1 MCRGCGQRDH
11 RLQTLFRGARP
22 YDPKSCTLY
31 FAFVNFIPIDQ
42 KQLDAAIVDLDG
54 TMVDTM
60 GDFAE
65 AINRM
70 LRDLDLPPIEA
81 ARIEPMVGKGS
92 ENLLRSVLQHVLAQ
106 DDKAQAATQ
115 IDALYPA
122 AWDSYQRHYLAING
136 QYSAV
141 YAGVVDGLQALR
153 AAGLRLACLTNKPTD
168 FAVPLLQAKGLDG
181 FFDQVFGGDAF
192 ERKKPDPLPLLKTCE
207 ALGTAPARTLMVG
220 DSSNDAQAARA
231 AGCPVVLVTYGYNHG
246 QPVRGVDADGFVDSL
261 AALR

>member
-1 MCRGCGQRDH
+1 M
-11 RLQTLFRGARP
+11 
-22 YDPKSCTLY
+22 
-31 FAFVNFIPIDQ
+31 NFLPLTQ
-42 KQLDAAIVDLDG
+42 KKLDAAIVDLDG

-65 AINRM
+65 SINRM
-70 LRDLDLPPIEA
+70 LRDLGLPAIEA

-92 ENLLRSVLQHVLAQ
+92 ENLLRSVLKHVLPL
-106 DDKAQAATQ
+106 DEPELAAIK
-115 IDALYPA
+115 IDALYPP
-122 AWDSYQRHYLAING
+122 AWASYQRHYLAING

-141 YAGVVDGLQALR
+141 YPGVIEGLQTLR
-153 AAGLRLACLTNKPTD
+153 SAGLRLACLTNKPTD
-168 FAVPLLQAKGLDG
+168 FAVPLLKAKGLDG
-181 FFDQVFGGDAF
+181 FFEQVFGGDAF